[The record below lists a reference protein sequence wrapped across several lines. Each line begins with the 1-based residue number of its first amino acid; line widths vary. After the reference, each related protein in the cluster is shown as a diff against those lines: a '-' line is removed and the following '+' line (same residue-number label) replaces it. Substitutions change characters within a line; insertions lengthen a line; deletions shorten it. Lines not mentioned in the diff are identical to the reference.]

1 MKRRLAGCAA
11 LVVGI
16 GVWLSV
22 APIAAQD
29 GLVFPALDSLPQ
41 KYARPVPS
49 EAQPSSRRTQPAVV
63 RQPSTGTIQP
73 GRPFARQPRANREYP
88 GRPLNVERPSP
99 NRDGG
104 ARLRGAQPS
113 PQSRRFLDGF
123 RQTQPRSERGRSVV
137 EQRRLPLPMAE
148 QGRLAVEEHR
158 PQMPAAPTA
167 RTVNPSNARRTWD
180 HPAINPRAA
189 QRSAASSREYSP
201 GASPQHRAYAPPRDT
216 YSSSRPTPTSRP
228 QAQSRTPQRPI
239 VSKPTARPRPVV
251 VQSTPSGWGSGSPG
265 RGARSSFGG
274 SPYSRSMQGMP
285 SSAGRLFG
293 SGGVSRSSSGL
304 GNFGGSG
311 AGRSGRG
318 RR

>member
-11 LVVGI
+11 LVIGI

-29 GLVFPALDSLPQ
+29 GPVFPDLESLPQ
-41 KYARPVPS
+41 KYARPVPR
-49 EAQPSSRRTQPAVV
+49 EGLPSSRRTQPAVA
-63 RQPSTGTIQP
+63 RQPSAGAILRP
-73 GRPFARQPRANREYP
+73 GQPFARQPRPNRAYP
-88 GRPLNVERPSP
+88 SRPLNVERPSP

-113 PQSRRFLDGF
+113 PQSRRVLDGF

-137 EQRRLPLPMAE
+137 EQRQLPLPMAE

-167 RTVNPSNARRTWD
+167 RTVNPSNARRAWN
-180 HPAINPRAA
+180 HPTIDPRAA

-201 GASPQHRAYAPPRDT
+201 GASPQRRAYAPPRDT
-216 YSSSRPTPTSRP
+216 YSSSR
-228 QAQSRTPQRPI
+228 
-239 VSKPTARPRPVV
+239 PTARPRPVV
-251 VQSTPSGWGSGSPG
+251 VQSTPSGWGSGSLG
-265 RGARSSFGG
+265 RGAWSSIGD
-274 SPYSRSMQGMP
+274 SPHSLSRQATP
-285 SSAGRLFG
+285 SRAGQLFG
-293 SGGVSRSSSGL
+293 SGGVRRSSGGL
-304 GNFGGSG
+304 GNFGGRG

>member
-11 LVVGI
+11 LVIGI

-29 GLVFPALDSLPQ
+29 GLVLPYLDSLPQ
-41 KYARPVPS
+41 EYARPMPR
-49 EAQPSSRRTQPAVV
+49 EAQPSSRRKQPAVV
-63 RQPSTGTIQP
+63 RQPSTGATQP
-73 GRPFARQPRANREYP
+73 GQPFARQPRPNREYP

-99 NRDGG
+99 NRDSD
-104 ARLRGAQPS
+104 ARLRGTQAS
-113 PQSRRFLDGF
+113 PQSRRFVDRF
-123 RQTQPRSERGRSVV
+123 RQPQPASERGRSVV

-167 RTVNPSNARRTWD
+167 RTVNPSNARRTWN
-180 HPAINPRAA
+180 HPAIDPRAA

-201 GASPQHRAYAPPRDT
+201 GASPQRRAYAPPRDT
-216 YSSSRPTPTSRP
+216 YSSSR
-228 QAQSRTPQRPI
+228 
-239 VSKPTARPRPVV
+239 PTARPRPVV

-265 RGARSSFGG
+265 RGAWSSFGD
-274 SPYSRSMQGMP
+274 SPHSLSTQATPSR
-285 SSAGRLFG
+285 AGQLFG

-304 GNFGGSG
+304 GNFGGRG